1 MRSEKGWTRIV
12 AVLLLGLLFAQAIAS
27 ARLKSPTMD
36 EHYHLAQGYA
46 YLKTGDLRLRTRH
59 PRSMSSTPCPC

>member
-1 MRSEKGWTRIV
+1 MRSKREWTRFL
-12 AVLLLGLLFAQAIAS
+12 AVLLLGLLFAQATAS

-59 PRSMSSTPCPC
+59 PPLIGTPFDDR